1 MEKLYN
7 KSLADL
13 ARIQILTDEYNGHSK
28 TTEIQREF
36 DSSGNVIRNYKK
48 ELEILSKDE
57 QNHILPSLDNSYFD
71 SFRKHKE
78 HIITSRS
85 STPSVFKVK
94 LAPLPPSQSDDILK
108 IKTFFFMNLRK
119 AFAGFFF

>member
-7 KSLADL
+7 KTLADL
-13 ARIQILTDEYNGHSK
+13 ARIQILTNQYNGYSK
-28 TTEIQREF
+28 TSEIQREF

-71 SFRKHKE
+71 SFRKHQE
-78 HIITSRS
+78 HINTSRS
-85 STPSVFKVK
+85 STPNVFKVK
-94 LAPLPPSQSDDILK
+94 LAPLPPSKSDDILK
-108 IKTFFFMNLRK
+108 IKTFFSINLRK
-119 AFAGFFF
+119 TFAGFFF

>member
-85 STPSVFKVK
+85 YTPNVFKVK
-94 LAPLPPSQSDDILK
+94 LAPLPPSQSDNILK
-108 IKTFFFMNLRK
+108 IKTFLFMNLRK